1 MKILVSW
8 LRDFV
13 DVTASPEEIAKT
25 MSVRGFAVEG
35 LEHIDW
41 NSSEG
46 RIAKADAVI
55 DFEVTGNRPDCM
67 CVMGMA
73 REIAAAFSLPMRR
86 PVARGKSGDEE
97 DGSSLR
103 LVSLKA
109 ADKSDIDVV
118 IENADLCPRYAG
130 AVADVTVGPSPAWMQ
145 ARLQA
150 AGVRPISNIVD
161 VTNYVL
167 LEMGQPMHA
176 FDLSKLGGAQ
186 IRVRTARAGESIK
199 TLDGQTRELAEDMLV
214 IADAERP
221 VAIAGV
227 MGGADSEVAD
237 GTTVIVFE
245 SAYFNPLS
253 VRRTSRKLGLKTEA
267 STRFERGSDPRLPV
281 TAMERA
287 CALLETIGAGR
298 ARGTVVDRY
307 PVRVELRSLRLR
319 REKINGLLGGAVPD
333 ADVKRILES
342 LGFTLRD
349 PSTQPA
355 TASLGANPSTQP
367 GASASPVAS
376 AAWDVNVPTR
386 RVDVT
391 REVDL
396 IEEVARHYGFDRLP
410 STFPALTEAPPPIDP
425 RIGRARHLRSVMT
438 AAGFSEAMTFG
449 FVASAAAAPFA
460 PEGDLVPIAN
470 PLSENF
476 AVLRPSALPSLV
488 DAVAHN
494 RRREQ
499 RDVRLFEVGA
509 RFSRTAGERRSLAC
523 AWTGAAQDEHWSG
536 GARDVDFFDMKGV
549 VERIGNALRLEVMTE
564 AHREPW
570 LVAGRSAA
578 VVAGGARV
586 GVMGQLAPAIAEAHG
601 LPSNDA
607 VYVAEIDLDAAEAAA
622 PKDEAR
628 VEPLPRYPSVTRD
641 ISILVDETL
650 AADSVRT
657 TIREAAP
664 ATLVQIREF
673 DRYQGK
679 GVPEGKVSLSLR
691 LTFRASDRTLTD
703 VETQT
708 AMDAILA
715 ALKER
720 HAAVQR

>member
-1 MKILVSW
+1 VKILVSW

-41 NSSEG
+41 NSSEA

-73 REIAAAFSLPMRR
+73 REIAAAFNLPMRR
-86 PVARGKSGDEE
+86 PVARGKSGEEE

-103 LVSLKA
+103 LASLKA
-109 ADKSDIDVV
+109 VDKSDVDVV
-118 IENADLCPRYAG
+118 IENPDLCPRYAG
-130 AVADVTVGPSPAWMQ
+130 AVADVTIGPSPGWMQ

-176 FDLSKLGGAQ
+176 FDFTKLAGAQ
-186 IRVRTARAGESIK
+186 IVVRTARAGESIR
-199 TLDGQTRELAEDMLV
+199 TLDGQMRELAGDMLV

-227 MGGADSEVAD
+227 MGGAESEVAD
-237 GTTVIVFE
+237 GTTVIVLE

-253 VRRTSRKLGLKTEA
+253 VRRTSRKLTLKTEA
-267 STRFERGSDPRLPV
+267 SMRFERGLDPRLPV

-287 CALLETIGAGR
+287 CALLETTGAGR
-298 ARGTVVDRY
+298 ARGTIVDRY
-307 PVRVELRSLRLR
+307 PARVEPRSVRLR
-319 REKINGLLGGAVPD
+319 RAKIAGLLGAEVPD

-349 PSTQPA
+349 GTD
-355 TASLGANPSTQP
+355 G
-367 GASASPVAS
+367 G
-376 AAWDVNVPTR
+376 WDVNVPTR

-391 REVDL
+391 REVDV
-396 IEEVARHYGFDRLP
+396 IEEVARHYGFDKLP
-410 STFPALTEAPPPIDP
+410 STFPPLTAAPPPIDP
-425 RIGRARHLRSVMT
+425 RIGRARHLRHVMT

-460 PEGDLVPIAN
+460 PEGELVPIAN

-509 RFSRTAGERRSLAC
+509 RFSRTTGERRSLAC
-523 AWTGAAQDEHWSG
+523 AWTGAAGAEHWSG
-536 GARDVDFFDMKGV
+536 GAREVDFFDMKGI
-549 VERIGNALRLEVMTE
+549 VERIGDSLRLELTTATHGE
-564 AHREPW
+564 TW

-578 VVAGGARV
+578 VMAGGTRV

-601 LPSNDA
+601 LPSNDP
-607 VYVAEIDLDAAEAAA
+607 VYVAEIDLDSADAVAPAE
-622 PKDEAR
+622 EAR
-628 VEPLPRYPSVTRD
+628 VEALPRYPSVTRD
-641 ISILVDETL
+641 ISILIDATL
-650 AADSVRT
+650 PADSVRA
-657 TIREAAP
+657 TIRDAAP
-664 ATLVQIREF
+664 PTLVQGREF

-679 GVPEGKVSLSLR
+679 GVPEGQVSLSMR

-703 VETQT
+703 AEIQT

-715 ALKER
+715 ALRDR
-720 HAAVQR
+720 HAAQQR

>member
-1 MKILVSW
+1 
-8 LRDFV
+8 
-13 DVTASPEEIAKT
+13 
-25 MSVRGFAVEG
+25 VRGFAVEA

-41 NSSEG
+41 SSPEG
-46 RIAKADAVI
+46 SIAKADAVI

-67 CVMGMA
+67 SVMGMA
-73 REIAAAFSLPMRR
+73 REIATAFNLPMRR
-86 PVARGKSGDEE
+86 PVARGKSSEEEE

-109 ADKSDIDVV
+109 VEKSDIDVV
-118 IENADLCPRYAG
+118 IESADLCPRYAA

-176 FDLSKLGGAQ
+176 FDFTKLAGAQ
-186 IRVRTARAGESIK
+186 IRVRTGRDGEKLK
-199 TLDGQTRELAEDMLV
+199 TLDGQEREVTPDMLV
-214 IADAERP
+214 IADAERA
-221 VAIAGV
+221 VAVAGV
-227 MGGADSEVAD
+227 MGGADSEVAE
-237 GTTVIVFE
+237 GTTVIVLE

-253 VRRTSRKLGLKTEA
+253 VRRTSRKLTLKTEA
-267 STRFERGSDPRLPV
+267 SMRFERGLDPRLPV

-287 CALLETIGAGR
+287 CALLETTGAGR
-298 ARGTVVDRY
+298 ARGTIVDRY
-307 PVRVELRSLRLR
+307 PARVEPRSVRLR
-319 REKINGLLGGAVPD
+319 RAKISGLLGAEVPD

-349 PSTQPA
+349 GTD
-355 TASLGANPSTQP
+355 G
-367 GASASPVAS
+367 G
-376 AAWDVNVPTR
+376 WDVNVPTR

-391 REVDL
+391 REVDV
-396 IEEVARHYGFDRLP
+396 IEEVARHYGFDKLP
-410 STFPALTEAPPPIDP
+410 STFPPLAAAPPPIDP
-425 RIGRARHLRSVMT
+425 RIGRARHLRHVMT

-460 PEGDLVPIAN
+460 PEGELVPIAN

-509 RFSRTAGERRSLAC
+509 RFSRTTGERRSLAC
-523 AWTGAAQDEHWSG
+523 AWTGAAGAEHWSG
-536 GARDVDFFDMKGV
+536 GAREVDFFDMKGI
-549 VERIGNALRLEVMTE
+549 VERIGDSLRLELTTATHGE
-564 AHREPW
+564 TW

-578 VVAGGARV
+578 VMAGGTRV
-586 GVMGQLAPAIAEAHG
+586 GVMGQLTPAIAEAHG
-601 LPSNDA
+601 LPSNDP
-607 VYVAEIDLDAAEAAA
+607 VYVAEIDLDTADAVAPAE
-622 PKDEAR
+622 EAR
-628 VEPLPRYPSVTRD
+628 VEALPRYPSVTRD
-641 ISILVDETL
+641 ISILIDATL
-650 AADSVRT
+650 PADSVRA
-657 TIREAAP
+657 TIRDAAP
-664 ATLVQIREF
+664 PTLVQVREF

-679 GVPEGKVSLSLR
+679 GVPEGQVSLSMR

-703 VETQT
+703 AEIQT

-715 ALKER
+715 ALRDR
-720 HAAVQR
+720 HAAQQR